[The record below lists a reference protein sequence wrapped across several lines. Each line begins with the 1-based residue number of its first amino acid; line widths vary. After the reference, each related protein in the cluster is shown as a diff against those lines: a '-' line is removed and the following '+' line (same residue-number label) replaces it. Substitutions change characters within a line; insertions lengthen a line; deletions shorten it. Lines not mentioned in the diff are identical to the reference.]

1 MKAAANTS
9 HLRGVVT
16 QGNRLAKGTHLGHR
30 LGAALAGQLGP
41 DGLPVVRAQL
51 LAGDTLARL
60 PLNGDRYGGITRAEP
75 VAHIAEMTNGRTNT
89 ICKRGA
95 IIWCKRLEV
104 VSQFH
109 DRIAPEGVVRV
120 NTFRCHAGDLVTG
133 WLKAC

>member
-16 QGNRLAKGTHLGHR
+16 QGNRLMWRKHLGHR
-30 LGAALAGQLGP
+30 LGFALAKLGP
-41 DGLPVVRAQL
+41 DGLPVVGAQF

-75 VAHIAEMTNGRTNT
+75 VAHIAEMTNGRTNA
-89 ICKRGA
+89 IRKRSA

-109 DRIAPEGVVRV
+109 DRITPEGVVRV

-133 WLKAC
+133 WLKTC